1 MLATL
6 KVMREE
12 YGSVEEYV
20 LNECRVSPDEIERL
34 RRNFIVEPQNGGVL
48 DAERAVL

>member
-6 KVMREE
+6 KVLREE

-20 LNECRVSPDEIERL
+20 LNECKISPEDIAQL
-34 RRNFIVEPQNGGVL
+34 RRNFIVEPQNGQDASRSVL
-48 DAERAVL
+48 